1 MSSYQIIKL
10 KNGEDLIC
18 NVLDNENGRLKVTT
32 PLKMETVNRI
42 SKKGLTESL
51 ALTRWIQPYSD
62 EEHFFK
68 ERNSI
73 ILMAPA
79 SVGMSRYYEYVVKSY
94 DGLVLKEAKEET
106 VEKIKIEKQKSS
118 KLQVDDD
125 LTESLALT
133 RWIQPYSDEDHFF
146 IESNSIIIMT
156 PASIGMTRYYEYV
169 LKSYDGLVL
178 KSAKEEVIEKVKT
191 EKQKSSKLEI
201 DDDMLESDL
210 KDYLFSDKKTIH

>member
-18 NVLDNENGRLKVTT
+18 NVLDNENGRLKVSS

-42 SKKGLTESL
+42 SKKG
-51 ALTRWIQPYSD
+51 
-62 EEHFFK
+62 
-68 ERNSI
+68 
-73 ILMAPA
+73 
-79 SVGMSRYYEYVVKSY
+79 
-94 DGLVLKEAKEET
+94 
-106 VEKIKIEKQKSS
+106 
-118 KLQVDDD
+118 

-156 PASIGMTRYYEYV
+156 PASVGMTRYYQYV

-178 KSAKEEVIEKVKT
+178 KSAKEETIEKIRS

-201 DDDMLESDL
+201 DEDITESDL
-210 KDYLFSDKKTIH
+210 RDYLFNDKKTIH

>member
-18 NVLDNENGRLKVTT
+18 NVLDNENGRLKVSS

-42 SKKGLTESL
+42 SKKG
-51 ALTRWIQPYSD
+51 
-62 EEHFFK
+62 
-68 ERNSI
+68 
-73 ILMAPA
+73 
-79 SVGMSRYYEYVVKSY
+79 
-94 DGLVLKEAKEET
+94 
-106 VEKIKIEKQKSS
+106 
-118 KLQVDDD
+118 

-178 KSAKEEVIEKVKT
+178 KSAKEETVEKIRS

-201 DDDMLESDL
+201 DDDMLESEL
-210 KDYLFSDKKTIH
+210 KDYLFNDKKTIH

>member
-18 NVLDNENGRLKVTT
+18 NVLDNENGRLKVSS

-62 EEHFFK
+62 E
-68 ERNSI
+68 
-73 ILMAPA
+73 
-79 SVGMSRYYEYVVKSY
+79 
-94 DGLVLKEAKEET
+94 
-106 VEKIKIEKQKSS
+106 
-118 KLQVDDD
+118 
-125 LTESLALT
+125 
-133 RWIQPYSDEDHFF
+133 DHYF

-156 PASIGMTRYYEYV
+156 PASVGMTRYYQYV

-178 KSAKEEVIEKVKT
+178 KSAKEETVEKIRS

-201 DDDMLESDL
+201 DEDMVESEL
-210 KDYLFSDKKTIH
+210 KDYLFNDKKTIH

>member
-62 EEHFFK
+62 EEHFF
-68 ERNSI
+68 
-73 ILMAPA
+73 
-79 SVGMSRYYEYVVKSY
+79 
-94 DGLVLKEAKEET
+94 
-106 VEKIKIEKQKSS
+106 
-118 KLQVDDD
+118 
-125 LTESLALT
+125 
-133 RWIQPYSDEDHFF
+133 

-156 PASIGMTRYYEYV
+156 PASVGMTRYYEYV

-178 KSAKEEVIEKVKT
+178 KEAKEERVEKIRG
-191 EKQKSSKLEI
+191 EKQKSSKLEV
-201 DDDMLESDL
+201 DDDLTESDL
-210 KDYLFSDKKTIH
+210 KDYLFNDKKTIH

>member
-62 EEHFFK
+62 EEHFF
-68 ERNSI
+68 
-73 ILMAPA
+73 
-79 SVGMSRYYEYVVKSY
+79 
-94 DGLVLKEAKEET
+94 
-106 VEKIKIEKQKSS
+106 
-118 KLQVDDD
+118 
-125 LTESLALT
+125 
-133 RWIQPYSDEDHFF
+133 
-146 IESNSIIIMT
+146 IESSSIVIMT

-178 KSAKEEVIEKVKT
+178 KSAKEETVEKIRN

-201 DDDMLESDL
+201 DDDMLESEL
-210 KDYLFSDKKTIH
+210 KDYLFNDKKTIH

>member
-18 NVLDNENGRLKVTT
+18 NVLDNENGRLKVSS

-62 EEHFFK
+62 EDF
-68 ERNSI
+68 
-73 ILMAPA
+73 
-79 SVGMSRYYEYVVKSY
+79 
-94 DGLVLKEAKEET
+94 
-106 VEKIKIEKQKSS
+106 
-118 KLQVDDD
+118 
-125 LTESLALT
+125 
-133 RWIQPYSDEDHFF
+133 FF

-156 PASIGMTRYYEYV
+156 PASVGMTRYYEYV
-169 LKSYDGLVL
+169 LKSYNGLVL
-178 KSAKEEVIEKVKT
+178 KSAKEETIEKIRS

-201 DDDMLESDL
+201 DDDMLESEL
-210 KDYLFSDKKTIH
+210 KDYLFNDKKTIH

>member
-18 NVLDNENGRLKVTT
+18 NVLDNENGRLKVSS

-62 EEHFFK
+62 EEHFF
-68 ERNSI
+68 
-73 ILMAPA
+73 
-79 SVGMSRYYEYVVKSY
+79 
-94 DGLVLKEAKEET
+94 
-106 VEKIKIEKQKSS
+106 
-118 KLQVDDD
+118 
-125 LTESLALT
+125 
-133 RWIQPYSDEDHFF
+133 

-156 PASIGMTRYYEYV
+156 PASVGMTRYYEYV

-178 KSAKEEVIEKVKT
+178 KGAKEETVEKIRS
-191 EKQKSSKLEI
+191 EKQKSSKLEV
-201 DDDMLESDL
+201 DDDLTESDL
-210 KDYLFSDKKTIH
+210 KDYLFNDKKTIH

>member
-62 EEHFFK
+62 E
-68 ERNSI
+68 
-73 ILMAPA
+73 
-79 SVGMSRYYEYVVKSY
+79 
-94 DGLVLKEAKEET
+94 
-106 VEKIKIEKQKSS
+106 
-118 KLQVDDD
+118 
-125 LTESLALT
+125 
-133 RWIQPYSDEDHFF
+133 DHFF

-178 KSAKEEVIEKVKT
+178 KSAKEETVQKIRS

-210 KDYLFSDKKTIH
+210 KDYLFNDKKTIH

>member
-18 NVLDNENGRLKVTT
+18 NVLDNENGRLKVSS

-62 EEHFFK
+62 EEHFF
-68 ERNSI
+68 
-73 ILMAPA
+73 
-79 SVGMSRYYEYVVKSY
+79 
-94 DGLVLKEAKEET
+94 
-106 VEKIKIEKQKSS
+106 
-118 KLQVDDD
+118 
-125 LTESLALT
+125 
-133 RWIQPYSDEDHFF
+133 

-156 PASIGMTRYYEYV
+156 PASVGMTRYYEYV

-178 KSAKEEVIEKVKT
+178 KSAKEETVEKIKS
-191 EKQKSSKLEI
+191 EKQKSNKLEI
-201 DDDMLESDL
+201 DDDLTESDL
-210 KDYLFSDKKTIH
+210 KDYLFNDKKTIH

>member
-18 NVLDNENGRLKVTT
+18 NVLDNENGRLKVTS

-42 SKKGLTESL
+42 SKKG
-51 ALTRWIQPYSD
+51 
-62 EEHFFK
+62 
-68 ERNSI
+68 
-73 ILMAPA
+73 
-79 SVGMSRYYEYVVKSY
+79 
-94 DGLVLKEAKEET
+94 
-106 VEKIKIEKQKSS
+106 
-118 KLQVDDD
+118 

-156 PASIGMTRYYEYV
+156 PASVGMTRYYEYV

-178 KSAKEEVIEKVKT
+178 KEAKEERVEKIRS
-191 EKQKSSKLEI
+191 EKQKSSKLEV
-201 DDDMLESDL
+201 DDDLTESDL

>member
-18 NVLDNENGRLKVTT
+18 NVLDNENGRLKVAT

-62 EEHFFK
+62 EEHFF
-68 ERNSI
+68 
-73 ILMAPA
+73 
-79 SVGMSRYYEYVVKSY
+79 
-94 DGLVLKEAKEET
+94 
-106 VEKIKIEKQKSS
+106 
-118 KLQVDDD
+118 
-125 LTESLALT
+125 
-133 RWIQPYSDEDHFF
+133 

-156 PASIGMTRYYEYV
+156 PASVGMTRYYEYV

-178 KSAKEEVIEKVKT
+178 KSAKEETVEKIRS

-201 DDDMLESDL
+201 DDDMLESEL
-210 KDYLFSDKKTIH
+210 KDYLFNDKKTIH

>member
-18 NVLDNENGRLKVTT
+18 NVLDNENGRLKVTS

-42 SKKGLTESL
+42 SKKG
-51 ALTRWIQPYSD
+51 
-62 EEHFFK
+62 
-68 ERNSI
+68 
-73 ILMAPA
+73 
-79 SVGMSRYYEYVVKSY
+79 
-94 DGLVLKEAKEET
+94 
-106 VEKIKIEKQKSS
+106 
-118 KLQVDDD
+118 

-156 PASIGMTRYYEYV
+156 PASVGMTRYYEYV

-178 KSAKEEVIEKVKT
+178 KSAKEETVEKIRS
-191 EKQKSSKLEI
+191 EKQKNSKLEI

-210 KDYLFSDKKTIH
+210 KDYLFNDKKTIH

>member
-18 NVLDNENGRLKVTT
+18 NVLDNENGRLKVSS

-42 SKKGLTESL
+42 SKKG
-51 ALTRWIQPYSD
+51 
-62 EEHFFK
+62 
-68 ERNSI
+68 
-73 ILMAPA
+73 
-79 SVGMSRYYEYVVKSY
+79 
-94 DGLVLKEAKEET
+94 
-106 VEKIKIEKQKSS
+106 
-118 KLQVDDD
+118 

-156 PASIGMTRYYEYV
+156 PASVGMTRYYEYV

-178 KSAKEEVIEKVKT
+178 KSAKEETVEKIRS

-201 DDDMLESDL
+201 DEDMVESEL
-210 KDYLFSDKKTIH
+210 KDYLFNDKKTIH

>member
-18 NVLDNENGRLKVTT
+18 NVLDNENGRLKVSS

-62 EEHFFK
+62 EEHFF
-68 ERNSI
+68 
-73 ILMAPA
+73 
-79 SVGMSRYYEYVVKSY
+79 
-94 DGLVLKEAKEET
+94 
-106 VEKIKIEKQKSS
+106 
-118 KLQVDDD
+118 
-125 LTESLALT
+125 
-133 RWIQPYSDEDHFF
+133 

-156 PASIGMTRYYEYV
+156 PASVGMTRYYEYV

-178 KSAKEEVIEKVKT
+178 KSAKEETVEKIKS

-201 DDDMLESDL
+201 DDDMSESEL
-210 KDYLFSDKKTIH
+210 KDYLFNDKKTIH

>member
-18 NVLDNENGRLKVTT
+18 NVLDNENGRLKVES

-42 SKKGLTESL
+42 SKKG
-51 ALTRWIQPYSD
+51 
-62 EEHFFK
+62 
-68 ERNSI
+68 
-73 ILMAPA
+73 
-79 SVGMSRYYEYVVKSY
+79 
-94 DGLVLKEAKEET
+94 
-106 VEKIKIEKQKSS
+106 
-118 KLQVDDD
+118 

-156 PASIGMTRYYEYV
+156 PASVGMTRYYEYV

-178 KSAKEEVIEKVKT
+178 KSAKEETVEKIRS

-201 DDDMLESDL
+201 DEDMVESEL
-210 KDYLFSDKKTIH
+210 KDYLFNDKKTIH

>member
-1 MSSYQIIKL
+1 MSSYQVIKL

-18 NVLDNENGRLKVTT
+18 NVLDNENGRLKVSS

-62 EEHFFK
+62 E
-68 ERNSI
+68 
-73 ILMAPA
+73 
-79 SVGMSRYYEYVVKSY
+79 
-94 DGLVLKEAKEET
+94 
-106 VEKIKIEKQKSS
+106 
-118 KLQVDDD
+118 
-125 LTESLALT
+125 
-133 RWIQPYSDEDHFF
+133 DHYF

-156 PASIGMTRYYEYV
+156 PASVGMTRYYQYV

-178 KSAKEEVIEKVKT
+178 KSAKEETVEKIRS

-201 DDDMLESDL
+201 DDDMVESDL
-210 KDYLFSDKKTIH
+210 RDYLYTDKKTIH

>member
-1 MSSYQIIKL
+1 MSSYQVIKL

-62 EEHFFK
+62 E
-68 ERNSI
+68 
-73 ILMAPA
+73 
-79 SVGMSRYYEYVVKSY
+79 
-94 DGLVLKEAKEET
+94 
-106 VEKIKIEKQKSS
+106 
-118 KLQVDDD
+118 
-125 LTESLALT
+125 
-133 RWIQPYSDEDHFF
+133 DHFF
-146 IESNSIIIMT
+146 IESNSIIIMA
-156 PASIGMTRYYEYV
+156 PASVGMTRYYEYV

-178 KSAKEEVIEKVKT
+178 KSAKEETIEKIRS

-201 DDDMLESDL
+201 DEDITESDL
-210 KDYLFSDKKTIH
+210 RDYLFSDKKTIH

>member
-18 NVLDNENGRLKVTT
+18 NVLDNENGRLKVSS

-62 EEHFFK
+62 E
-68 ERNSI
+68 
-73 ILMAPA
+73 
-79 SVGMSRYYEYVVKSY
+79 
-94 DGLVLKEAKEET
+94 
-106 VEKIKIEKQKSS
+106 
-118 KLQVDDD
+118 
-125 LTESLALT
+125 
-133 RWIQPYSDEDHFF
+133 DHFF
-146 IESNSIIIMT
+146 IESNSIIKMT
-156 PASIGMTRYYEYV
+156 PASVGMTRYYEYV

-178 KSAKEEVIEKVKT
+178 KSAKEETVEKIRS

-210 KDYLFSDKKTIH
+210 KDYLFNDKKTIH

>member
-62 EEHFFK
+62 E
-68 ERNSI
+68 
-73 ILMAPA
+73 
-79 SVGMSRYYEYVVKSY
+79 
-94 DGLVLKEAKEET
+94 
-106 VEKIKIEKQKSS
+106 
-118 KLQVDDD
+118 
-125 LTESLALT
+125 
-133 RWIQPYSDEDHFF
+133 DHFF

-156 PASIGMTRYYEYV
+156 PASVGMTRYYEYV

-178 KSAKEEVIEKVKT
+178 KSAKEETVEKIRS
-191 EKQKSSKLEI
+191 EKQKNSKLEI

-210 KDYLFSDKKTIH
+210 KDYLFNDKKTIH

>member
-62 EEHFFK
+62 EQHFFI

-79 SVGMSRYYEYVVKSY
+79 SIGMSRYYEYVVKSY

-106 VEKIKIEKQKSS
+106 VEKIKKEKQ
-118 KLQVDDD
+118 
-125 LTESLALT
+125 E
-133 RWIQPYSDEDHFF
+133 
-146 IESNSIIIMT
+146 
-156 PASIGMTRYYEYV
+156 
-169 LKSYDGLVL
+169 
-178 KSAKEEVIEKVKT
+178 
-191 EKQKSSKLEI
+191 SSKLEI
-201 DDDMLESDL
+201 DDDLTESDL
-210 KDYLFSDKKTIH
+210 KEYLFSDKKTIH

>member
-18 NVLDNENGRLKVTT
+18 NVLDNENGRLKVSS

-42 SKKGLTESL
+42 SKKG
-51 ALTRWIQPYSD
+51 
-62 EEHFFK
+62 
-68 ERNSI
+68 
-73 ILMAPA
+73 
-79 SVGMSRYYEYVVKSY
+79 
-94 DGLVLKEAKEET
+94 
-106 VEKIKIEKQKSS
+106 
-118 KLQVDDD
+118 

-156 PASIGMTRYYEYV
+156 PASVGMTRYYEYV
-169 LKSYDGLVL
+169 LKSYNGLVL
-178 KSAKEEVIEKVKT
+178 KSAKEETIEKIRS

-201 DDDMLESDL
+201 DDDMLESEL
-210 KDYLFSDKKTIH
+210 KDYLFNDKKTIH

>member
-18 NVLDNENGRLKVTT
+18 NVLDNENGRLKVTS

-42 SKKGLTESL
+42 SKKG
-51 ALTRWIQPYSD
+51 
-62 EEHFFK
+62 
-68 ERNSI
+68 
-73 ILMAPA
+73 
-79 SVGMSRYYEYVVKSY
+79 
-94 DGLVLKEAKEET
+94 
-106 VEKIKIEKQKSS
+106 
-118 KLQVDDD
+118 

-156 PASIGMTRYYEYV
+156 PASVGMTRYYEYV

-178 KSAKEEVIEKVKT
+178 KEAKEETVEKIKS
-191 EKQKSSKLEI
+191 EKQKSSKLEV
-201 DDDMLESDL
+201 DDDLTESDL
-210 KDYLFSDKKTIH
+210 KDYLFNDKKTIH

>member
-62 EEHFFK
+62 E
-68 ERNSI
+68 
-73 ILMAPA
+73 
-79 SVGMSRYYEYVVKSY
+79 
-94 DGLVLKEAKEET
+94 
-106 VEKIKIEKQKSS
+106 
-118 KLQVDDD
+118 
-125 LTESLALT
+125 
-133 RWIQPYSDEDHFF
+133 DHFF

-156 PASIGMTRYYEYV
+156 PASVGMTRYYEYV

-178 KSAKEEVIEKVKT
+178 KSAKEETVQKIRS

-210 KDYLFSDKKTIH
+210 KDYLFNDKKTIH

>member
-18 NVLDNENGRLKVTT
+18 NVLDNENGRLKVSS

-62 EEHFFK
+62 EEHFF
-68 ERNSI
+68 
-73 ILMAPA
+73 
-79 SVGMSRYYEYVVKSY
+79 
-94 DGLVLKEAKEET
+94 
-106 VEKIKIEKQKSS
+106 
-118 KLQVDDD
+118 
-125 LTESLALT
+125 
-133 RWIQPYSDEDHFF
+133 

-156 PASIGMTRYYEYV
+156 PASVGMTRYYEYV

-178 KSAKEEVIEKVKT
+178 KSAKEETVEKIKS

-201 DDDMLESDL
+201 DDDLTESDL
-210 KDYLFSDKKTIH
+210 KDYLFNDKKTIH

>member
-62 EEHFFK
+62 E
-68 ERNSI
+68 
-73 ILMAPA
+73 
-79 SVGMSRYYEYVVKSY
+79 
-94 DGLVLKEAKEET
+94 
-106 VEKIKIEKQKSS
+106 
-118 KLQVDDD
+118 
-125 LTESLALT
+125 
-133 RWIQPYSDEDHFF
+133 DHFF

-156 PASIGMTRYYEYV
+156 PASVGMTRYYEYV

-178 KSAKEEVIEKVKT
+178 KSAKEETVQKIRS

-201 DDDMLESDL
+201 DEDMLESDL

>member
-62 EEHFFK
+62 E
-68 ERNSI
+68 
-73 ILMAPA
+73 
-79 SVGMSRYYEYVVKSY
+79 
-94 DGLVLKEAKEET
+94 
-106 VEKIKIEKQKSS
+106 
-118 KLQVDDD
+118 
-125 LTESLALT
+125 
-133 RWIQPYSDEDHFF
+133 DHFF

-156 PASIGMTRYYEYV
+156 PASVGMTRYYEYV

-178 KSAKEEVIEKVKT
+178 KSAKEETVEKIRS

-210 KDYLFSDKKTIH
+210 KDYLFNDKKTIH

>member
-18 NVLDNENGRLKVTT
+18 NVLDNENGRLKVSS

-42 SKKGLTESL
+42 SKKG
-51 ALTRWIQPYSD
+51 
-62 EEHFFK
+62 
-68 ERNSI
+68 
-73 ILMAPA
+73 
-79 SVGMSRYYEYVVKSY
+79 
-94 DGLVLKEAKEET
+94 
-106 VEKIKIEKQKSS
+106 
-118 KLQVDDD
+118 

-178 KSAKEEVIEKVKT
+178 KEAKEERVEKIRS
-191 EKQKSSKLEI
+191 EKQKSSKLEV
-201 DDDMLESDL
+201 DDDLTESDL
-210 KDYLFSDKKTIH
+210 KDYLFNDKKTIH

>member
-18 NVLDNENGRLKVTT
+18 NVLDNENGRLKVSS

-62 EEHFFK
+62 EE
-68 ERNSI
+68 
-73 ILMAPA
+73 
-79 SVGMSRYYEYVVKSY
+79 
-94 DGLVLKEAKEET
+94 
-106 VEKIKIEKQKSS
+106 
-118 KLQVDDD
+118 
-125 LTESLALT
+125 
-133 RWIQPYSDEDHFF
+133 HFF

-178 KSAKEEVIEKVKT
+178 KSAKEETVEKIRS
-191 EKQKSSKLEI
+191 EKQKSSKLEV
-201 DDDMLESDL
+201 DDDLTESDL